1 MGATGFADTITGA
14 VSGMGA
20 ELATVGAA
28 GITIGVVVFGLQR
41 GWKFIRSMV

>member
-1 MGATGFADTITGA
+1 MKMDFATTVTGA
-14 VSGMGA
+14 VAGMGG

-41 GWKFIRSMV
+41 GWKFLRSMV